1 MANHNDKGILG
12 EELACNFLVKKG
24 YFILE
29 RNWRYKKAEIDI
41 IAMKDDVLIFIEV
54 KTRKNANF
62 GNPEEF
68 VSEKKQK
75 FMLEAAPIYM
85 EKINHEWEIRFDII
99 GIVLRESVTLD
110 IVHIEDA
117 FYNYF
122 E

>member
-24 YFILE
+24 YSILE

-117 FYNYF
+117 FYN
-122 E
+122 